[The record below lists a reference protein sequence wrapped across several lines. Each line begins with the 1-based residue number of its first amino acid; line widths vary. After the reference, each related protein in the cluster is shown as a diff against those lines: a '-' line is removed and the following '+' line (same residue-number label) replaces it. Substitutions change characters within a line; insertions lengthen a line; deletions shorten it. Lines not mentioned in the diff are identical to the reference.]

1 MTVSTATVAGAELDA
16 YWTAVAAGNTR
27 AAYAVAAATHDRGV
41 PLPEVL
47 AGLVIAAQRRV
58 GELWAANDWTVA
70 REHAATAVGE
80 AVVRRLG
87 AAVPTPTTGPLLTV
101 ACVEREWHALPA
113 MVVALTLRARG
124 CQVTYLGA
132 STSRD
137 HLVSAILDI
146 GPRAVLLSASLTSS
160 LPRVRRQV
168 EAVRGTG
175 TPVVLGGRALDP
187 DGRRAQRLGATAY
200 ARSPEVVL
208 DVLAALPV
216 HVPPAGPL
224 RHPGAFEARSIEAE
238 SDTISRDVMLATGA
252 ALGLEHADGDHT
264 SDDWRV
270 VLATFVPHVIDCVA
284 GALLTEDPTVYAE
297 TRAWLG
303 GVLAGRGATPQ
314 ALAVVEEALAQRL
327 HDHPE
332 AVRLIAGA

>member
-1 MTVSTATVAGAELDA
+1 M
-16 YWTAVAAGNTR
+16 
-27 AAYAVAAATHDRGV
+27 
-41 PLPEVL
+41 
-47 AGLVIAAQRRV
+47 
-58 GELWAANDWTVA
+58 
-70 REHAATAVGE
+70 EHAATAVSE

-87 AAVPTPTTGPLLTV
+87 EAVPMPTTGPLLTV

-124 CQVTYLGA
+124 CRVTYLGA
-132 STSRD
+132 SASRD
-137 HLVSAILDI
+137 HLVSTILDI

-208 DVLAALPV
+208 EVLAALPV

-238 SDTISRDVMLATGA
+238 SDTISRDVMLADRCRARARARG
-252 ALGLEHADGDHT
+252 
-264 SDDWRV
+264 RR
-270 VLATFVPHVIDCVA
+270 PH
-284 GALLTEDPTVYAE
+284 E
-297 TRAWLG
+297 RR
-303 GVLAGRGATPQ
+303 LAGRAGDVRPARHRLRRRRAPHRGPDRVRRDP
-314 ALAVVEEALAQRL
+314 APGWARCWPLAAPPRRRSPSWRRRWPSGCTTIPRPCA
-327 HDHPE
+327 
-332 AVRLIAGA
+332 